1 MSINKKRKRDVF
13 MGNLDNRPFGWMSF
27 KAKQANISTWAK
39 ELIDCM
45 IRTNAIYKKEEG
57 VNGVNIVWDTIR
69 NKYYYIL
76 EKCAVYKSAKE
87 KYLYEDSSPEKCPIK
102 DLYIITH
109 PDENEH
115 VFLVCSLSK
124 QQDLCDIFNDNN
136 RQIDRGKRRNYW
148 IFSITK
154 EKSDDS
160 KDDYYLKLKNYHL
173 KCLKISDE
181 AFYTAIKNGEDIY
194 PEETGK

>member
-39 ELIDCM
+39 KLIDYM
-45 IRTNAIYKKEEG
+45 IRANYKK
-57 VNGVNIVWDTIR
+57 VKGVNIVSKR

-76 EKCAVYKSAKE
+76 EKRAVYKSAKE
-87 KYLYEDSSPEKCPIK
+87 KYLYEDSSPEKCPK
-102 DLYIITH
+102 EDLYIITH
-109 PDENEH
+109 PDENEQ

-124 QQDLCDIFNDNN
+124 QQNLRDIFNDDN
-136 RQIDRGKRRNYW
+136 RQTDRGEKRNYW
-148 IFSITK
+148 IFSIKK

-160 KDDYYLKLKNYHL
+160 KDDYYLKLKNYCL
-173 KCLKISDE
+173 KCLTISEED
-181 AFYTAIKNGEDIY
+181 FYTAIKKGEDIY